1 MKNINW
7 KPLLLG
13 CVTVGAAIYHAWM
26 RAGEPN
32 TLNSGWMVPALLAA
46 LSALQTFQPSA
57 SAPVAPVVSS

>member
-13 CVTVGAAIYHAWM
+13 CVTVGAAVYHVWTSF
-26 RAGEPN
+26 GEPN
-32 TLNSGWMVPALLAA
+32 TLTSGWVVPAIVAA
-46 LSALQTFQPSA
+46 LSAIQTFQPSA